1 MNVCCLGVPCVLS
14 PFVIDMD
21 PGSIVGQQRADWVG
35 ASVCDSVMSP
45 GVRDLVT
52 AERTMTMAKIAGL
65 NTDGSKVEKV

>member
-1 MNVCCLGVPCVLS
+1 M
-14 PFVIDMD
+14 
-21 PGSIVGQQRADWVG
+21 GQQRADWVG